1 LLTNVISTK
10 ANPSSSLL
18 PVLQQLLANTNS
30 PIDKISSQQED
41 MINRGEKRKTSSSD
55 EKKSKQRPSVSSN
68 FYSLLAQI
76 HNINNTDDST

>member
-1 LLTNVISTK
+1 MLTNVISTK